1 VGVVSRLG
9 VAAEVKAEMLTIL
22 DVEGW
27 DCRRSLILVRPKD
40 RYLSP
45 AQRAFI
51 HFLETE
57 RPTPSAEFLLNQPSS
72 PSNSL
77 PNHPSS

>member
-1 VGVVSRLG
+1 
-9 VAAEVKAEMLTIL
+9 MLVIL
-22 DVEGW
+22 NVEGW

-51 HFLETE
+51 QFLETE
-57 RPTPSAEFLLNQPSS
+57 RPGPSIEALAN
-72 PSNSL
+72 
-77 PNHPSS
+77 